1 MQSIEAAGK
10 GWGEERRACREHSY
24 GELQTWERA
33 YQSLPVP
40 GEVNG
45 ATDAQRADA
54 YRAAIRACL
63 RLIFGGSVLNES
75 GAKAWPERVWTVI
88 QQYGVGRACDLEGSP
103 VESSGYETALYDIL
117 DWYRDV
123 AARTRL
129 SNEGLGRASPA
140 PI

>member
-1 MQSIEAAGK
+1 MQGIDAAGK
-10 GWGEERRACREHSY
+10 DGGGLACREHL
-24 GELQTWERA
+24 ELQIWERA

-63 RLIFGGSVLNES
+63 RLIFDDGALGEP
-75 GAKAWPERVWTVI
+75 GAKGFPERVWAVI
-88 QQYGVGRACDLEGSP
+88 QQYGAGRAWDFEGSS

-117 DWYRDV
+117 DWYREV

-129 SNEGLGRASPA
+129 STERPARASHA

>member
-1 MQSIEAAGK
+1 MQSIDTAGK
-10 GWGEERRACREHSY
+10 DWGGPACGESSHR
-24 GELQTWERA
+24 ELQTWERG
-33 YQSLPVP
+33 YQNLPVP

-63 RLIFGGSVLNES
+63 RLLFEGSVRREP
-75 GAKAWPERVWTVI
+75 GAKAWPERVWAII
-88 QQYGVGRACDLEGSP
+88 QQYGAGRAWDLEGSS

-117 DWYRDV
+117 DWYREI
-123 AARTRL
+123 AARARPSSERL
-129 SNEGLGRASPA
+129 ERAPPA